1 MVFDQWKEENK
12 LIVCRT
18 AGRPLIFPNVIEGV
32 YTYLEKQEKKRKLES
47 IGEKGEEWMNEAGE
61 KRGVKKEKR
70 KKLDNA
76 VTIQDGEGEWTT
88 PVFRGYFI
96 GWFPWG
102 GNSV

>member
-1 MVFDQWKEENK
+1 
-12 LIVCRT
+12 
-18 AGRPLIFPNVIEGV
+18 
-32 YTYLEKQEKKRKLES
+32 
-47 IGEKGEEWMNEAGE
+47 MNEAEE
-61 KRGVKKEKR
+61 KRGAKKEKR